1 MKSGK
6 ENGNVIEQ
14 DGVKYTVLKL
24 SDEKE
29 IKVRHPKGR
38 DLRFA
43 MGGAKGDEAAL
54 TFRLASNLTCMSEAE
69 LDELEAKDCALILGV
84 VANFLN

>member
-24 SDEKE
+24 SDEKK

-43 MGGAKGDEAAL
+43 MGGTKGDEAAL